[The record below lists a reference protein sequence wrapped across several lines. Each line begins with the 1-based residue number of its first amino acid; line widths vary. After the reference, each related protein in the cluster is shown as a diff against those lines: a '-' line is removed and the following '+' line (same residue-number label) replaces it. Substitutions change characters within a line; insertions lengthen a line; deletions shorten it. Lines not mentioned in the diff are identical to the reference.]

1 MKCVI
6 TLVISLIPKTENLAT
21 FFVEVIEPIPPKK
34 VWILY
39 NKSMSFIL
47 TSIIYLLW
55 TCHPIELL
63 ELFVTNMLKQLS
75 PSENPVTNHGFNWEL
90 LFSIEL

>member
-1 MKCVI
+1 
-6 TLVISLIPKTENLAT
+6 
-21 FFVEVIEPIPPKK
+21 
-34 VWILY
+34 
-39 NKSMSFIL
+39 MSFIL

-63 ELFVTNMLKQLS
+63 ELFVTNMLKQPS
-75 PSENPVTNHGFNWEL
+75 PSENPVTNQGFNWEL